1 MTVGNSTKKYNR
13 SSEIITILYSC
24 LRKKSKTK
32 RESHCDSLL
41 TSFIESTRLVG
52 NALFGFFVEEVSMS
66 DVESNLNC
74 VTALCF

>member
-1 MTVGNSTKKYNR
+1 MGAVLKNN
-13 SSEIITILYSC
+13 IISQKIIIQFSL
-24 LRKKSKTK
+24 KKSKTK

-41 TSFIESTRLVG
+41 TSFIESTRLVR